1 MKIHVGGKPLNIAVV
16 GCGRVSYKHFQAIT
30 ELAGEA
36 RLCAVCDIDPAKAR
50 AAGEQHGVPWFT
62 SYHEMLARHPEI
74 DVINVLVPTGYHAQV
89 VIELA
94 RHGKTLVV
102 EKPMALTVADCEAM
116 IQTCQ
121 QHGTALFVVYQNRY
135 NTPVQAARLAWEQGR
150 FGKAVLGTV
159 RVRWCRHQDY
169 YEQDDWHGTWALDG
183 GVMSQQASHH
193 LDLLQWFM
201 GPVESVHCEIAT
213 RLLDIE
219 VEDTATAILRFRSGA
234 LGVFEATVATRPDNL
249 EGSLS
254 LLGERGT
261 AVIAGVAVNALQ
273 TWTVTAQHEHA
284 NLLMTQ
290 ATEVVANV
298 YGNGHTRYL
307 ADIIRSLR
315 TGSRAPHLVDGEQ
328 GKQNIMLLTALYES
342 AHDEGRAIIP
352 GALPIKSPLGRRGL
366 SNIACG

>member
-1 MKIHVGGKPLNIAVV
+1 MKIHIGGKPLNIAVV
-16 GCGRVSYKHFQAIT
+16 GCGRVSYKHFEAIA
-30 ELAGEA
+30 ELADEV
-36 RLCAVCDIDPAKAR
+36 RLCAVCDIEPAKAQ
-50 AAGEQHGVPWFT
+50 AAGERHGAPWFT
-62 SYHEMLARHPEI
+62 SCQEMLARHPEI

-94 RHGKTLVV
+94 RYGKAIVV

-116 IQTCQ
+116 IQACQ
-121 QHGTALFVVYQNRY
+121 QHGAALFVVYQNRY
-135 NTPVQAARLAWEQGR
+135 NTPVQAARQAWEQGR

-219 VEDTATAILRFRSGA
+219 VEDTAAAILRFRSGA

-254 LLGERGT
+254 LLGEHGT

-273 TWTVTAQHEHA
+273 TWTFTEQHAHE
-284 NLLMTQ
+284 NLLMAQ

-307 ADIIRSLR
+307 ADVIRSLR

-328 GKQNIMLLTALYES
+328 GKQNIMLLSALYES

-352 GALPIKSPLGRRGL
+352 GASSIKSPLGRRGL
-366 SNIACG
+366 PNIACG